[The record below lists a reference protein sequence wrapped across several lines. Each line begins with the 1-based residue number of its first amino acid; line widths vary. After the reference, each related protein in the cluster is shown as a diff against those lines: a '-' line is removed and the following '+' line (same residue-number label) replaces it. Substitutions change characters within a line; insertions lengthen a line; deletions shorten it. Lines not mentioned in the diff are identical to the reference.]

1 MSATQNVPLYLDSA
15 RPTAERVQDLVSR
28 LTLEEKISLMLHDAA
43 GVPRLGIPAYDYW
56 SEALHGVAGNGRAT
70 VFPQAIALGATFDPA
85 LIQQIASAIGDE
97 GRAKHHAALKRNGE
111 TGHMQGLTFWSP
123 NINIFRDPRWG
134 RGQETY
140 GEDPYLTGEIGMAF
154 VRGLQ
159 GDDPRYLKT
168 AACAKHYAVH
178 SGPEALR
185 HGFDAQVSLRDL
197 HDTYLPAF
205 KRLVMEA
212 KVEAVMGAY
221 NRINGEPACAHSYL
235 LETILRGAWEF
246 DGHVV
251 SDCWAI
257 RDIYAEHKFV
267 ETAAEAAAISVRR
280 GCDLNCG
287 GGTYCSLD
295 DALGLGLITEEE
307 IDRSL
312 GRTLTTRFRL
322 GMFDAPEAVP
332 YTDIPLNVVNSP
344 EHRDLAYIATAK
356 SAVLLKNEGN
366 LLPLGPDLREIFV
379 TGPLA
384 NNQDVLLGNYFGNSD
399 TLTSLLEGVVAHAPE
414 GMRVVYQI
422 GCPLAQPKVNPQSW
436 AIGVAHRSD
445 VVIAALGLTTMLES
459 EEGDAILSPTLGD
472 RLSLELPQSQI
483 DFVRDLAEG
492 GKTKIVL
499 VLFGG
504 SPIALG
510 DLADLVQAIVY
521 VWYPGQEGGRA
532 IADLLFGD
540 TAPSG
545 RLPIT
550 FPKSAAQLPPFEDY
564 AMAGR
569 TYRYMTEEPA
579 YPFGFGLSYTRF
591 EYSNLRIPRTIK
603 AGEALNAQ
611 VTLSNVGDV
620 AAEEVV
626 QVYLSD
632 LEASTVVPLHKLVA
646 FQRIALEPGESRE
659 AAFTLETEAMH
670 FINDA
675 GEPQIEPGRFRL
687 TIGGCSPGSRGI
699 DLGAPTPAVGEFA
712 VL

>member
-1 MSATQNVPLYLDSA
+1 MSETQTVPLYLDA
-15 RPTAERVQDLVSR
+15 TRPTEERAKDLVSR
-28 LTLEEKISLMLHDAA
+28 LTLEEKIGLMLHNAA

-85 LIQQIASAIGDE
+85 LIRQIASAIGDE
-97 GRAKHHAALKRNGE
+97 GRAKYHAALQRNGE

-159 GDDPRYLKT
+159 GDDPRYLKA

-178 SGPEALR
+178 SGPEGQR
-185 HGFDAQVSLRDL
+185 HSFDAQVSLRDM

-205 KRLVMEA
+205 KRLVTEA

-221 NRINGEPACAHSYL
+221 NRINGEPACAHPYL
-235 LETILRGAWEF
+235 LETILRDAWQF

-257 RDIYAEHKFV
+257 EDIYKQHKFV
-267 ETAAEAAAISVRR
+267 ETAAEAAAISVRH

-287 GGTYCSLD
+287 GGTYCSLS
-295 DALGLGLITEEE
+295 DAIGLGLITEEE

-322 GMFDAPEAVP
+322 GMFDAPESVP
-332 YTDIPLNVVNSP
+332 FTGIPLSVVNSP
-344 EHRDLAYIATAK
+344 EHRDLAYIAATK

-366 LLPLGPDLREIFV
+366 LLPLSPNLRQIFL

-384 NNQDVLLGNYFGNSD
+384 NNQDVLLGNYCGNSD
-399 TLTSLLEGVVAHAPE
+399 TLTSLLEGMVAHAPE
-414 GMRVVYQI
+414 GMRITYHI
-422 GCPLAQPKVNPQSW
+422 GCPLAQPRASAPFW
-436 AIGVAHRSD
+436 AVGSARNSD
-445 VVIAALGLTTMLES
+445 VVVAAMGLSTMLES
-459 EEGDAILSPTLGD
+459 EEGDAILSPLHGD
-472 RLSLELPQSQI
+472 RDSLELPPPQI
-483 DFVRDLAEG
+483 EFLRALAG
-492 GKTKIVL
+492 SDKAKIVL

-510 DLADLVQAIVY
+510 ELADLVQAIIH

-540 TAPSG
+540 TSPSG

-550 FPKSAAQLPPFEDY
+550 FPKSAEQLPPFEDY

-591 EYSNLRIPRTIK
+591 EYGDLRMPAKIK
-603 AGEALNAQ
+603 AGESLTAQ
-611 VTLSNVGDV
+611 VTLANAGDV

-632 LEASTVVPLHKLVA
+632 LEASTVVPLHKLIA
-646 FQRIALEPGESRE
+646 FQRVPLAPGESR
-659 AAFTLETEAMH
+659 ALTFTIGADAMH

-675 GEPQIEPGRFRL
+675 GESQLEPGRFRL
-687 TIGGCSPGSRGI
+687 TIGGCSPGARGQ
-699 DLGAPTPAVGEFA
+699 DLGAPTPAVGEFSVA
-712 VL
+712 